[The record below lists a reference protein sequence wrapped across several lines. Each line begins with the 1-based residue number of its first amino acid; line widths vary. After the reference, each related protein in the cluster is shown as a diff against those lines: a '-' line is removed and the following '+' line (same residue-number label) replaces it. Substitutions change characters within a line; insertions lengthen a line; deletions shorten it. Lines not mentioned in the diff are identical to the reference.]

1 MKVKIIFFYT
11 IILLL
16 SKQAYLLAIENKIL
30 FKIENKII
38 TSIDIFNEINY
49 LKIINKDIEKLGDEK
64 IFQIAKNSLIKE
76 KIKEIEILKQY
87 KKIDLNSEF
96 LEERIINYYSKLG
109 IKSLEDFNLYF
120 NNQNLNVS
128 NIKKKI
134 AIQAYWNN
142 LIYSIYSEKVVIN
155 KNKIRQIILNN
166 SKKKTKSYLL
176 SEIVF
181 EVENKQEKN
190 RKFDEVKKSIIQ
202 EGFNNTAILFSI
214 SLSSKK
220 GGEIGWINENSLN
233 QKIKN
238 ELNKISVGQ
247 NTDPIKIVGGFLI
260 LKINEIKTEEIK
272 IDVDKELN
280 KIINQKLNEQ
290 LNNFSN
296 IYFNK
301 VKKNIQIENI

>member
-1 MKVKIIFFYT
+1 MKVKIIFVYT
-11 IILLL
+11 IVLLL

-30 FKIENKII
+30 FKVENKII

-49 LKIINKDIEKLGDEK
+49 LKIINKDVEKLGDEK

-76 KIKEIEILKQY
+76 KIKEIEILKKY
-87 KKIDLNSEF
+87 KKIDLSSEF
-96 LEERIINYYSKLG
+96 LEKRIINYYSKLG
-109 IKSLEDFNLYF
+109 IKSIEDFNVYF
-120 NNQNLNVS
+120 KNQNLNVS
-128 NIKKKI
+128 KIKKKI

-155 KNKIRQIILNN
+155 KNKIRQTILNN

-181 EVENKQEKN
+181 EVESKQEKN
-190 RKFDEVKKSIIQ
+190 KKFDEVKESIIQ
-202 EGFNNTAILFSI
+202 EGFNNTAVLFSI
-214 SLSSKK
+214 SLSSKN

-260 LKINEIKTEEIK
+260 LKINEIKTEKIK

-301 VKKNIQIENI
+301 IKKNIQIENI

>member
-1 MKVKIIFFYT
+1 M
-11 IILLL
+11 
-16 SKQAYLLAIENKIL
+16 
-30 FKIENKII
+30 
-38 TSIDIFNEINY
+38 
-49 LKIINKDIEKLGDEK
+49 
-64 IFQIAKNSLIKE
+64 
-76 KIKEIEILKQY
+76 
-87 KKIDLNSEF
+87 
-96 LEERIINYYSKLG
+96 
-109 IKSLEDFNLYF
+109 
-120 NNQNLNVS
+120 
-128 NIKKKI
+128 
-134 AIQAYWNN
+134 
-142 LIYSIYSEKVVIN
+142 IYSIYSEKVVIN

-247 NTDPIKIVGGFLI
+247 NTDPIKIVGGFLLI
-260 LKINEIKTEEIK
+260 HIKYLQLIDKIMFAWI
-272 IDVDKELN
+272 
-280 KIINQKLNEQ
+280 
-290 LNNFSN
+290 
-296 IYFNK
+296 
-301 VKKNIQIENI
+301 